1 MPARESR
8 RTVMTEGLSVRAAC
22 EAGVAA
28 RPRGEGRKGSSAN
41 QEPGPLTAR
50 QMEEVQRYLAT
61 GEHDYLHPGWSGD
74 LLTASRMAEEA
85 LHGALLAEVEHR
97 SRGRRS
103 LRQPRSLDLPRF
115 TRAKVEP
122 MVRGLFP
129 AAEQD
134 AVLAVLERS
143 VIIVTRT
150 NFARLLRGCSYLS
163 SAWRLANL
171 YLASVGAELLSE
183 EEQVIVGF
191 NEETRCFVSTEYFR
205 EGGDRFADF
214 LLHETAHVFHNC
226 KRRTVGLPE
235 TRRREWLLDIDFRK
249 RETFA
254 YACEAYGRILELGRR
269 PADRRVL
276 LAELLEGSP
285 PPDDR
290 VDEDDFCAALTEAV
304 EARNGWKRILNRC
317 RPRH

>member
-1 MPARESR
+1 M
-8 RTVMTEGLSVRAAC
+8 
-22 EAGVAA
+22 
-28 RPRGEGRKGSSAN
+28 
-41 QEPGPLTAR
+41 PLTTEDSREQPPLNAR

-74 LLTASRMAEEA
+74 LLTASRMAKEA
-85 LHGALLAEVEHR
+85 LQGALLAEVERR

-103 LRQPRSLDLPRF
+103 RGLPRSLDLLSF
-115 TRAKVEP
+115 TRTKVEP

-129 AAEQD
+129 AAERD
-134 AVLAVLERS
+134 VVLAILERS
-143 VIIVTRT
+143 VVFVTPDT
-150 NFARLLRGCSYLS
+150 FEPVLRGCSFLS
-163 SAWRLANL
+163 TAWKLANL

-183 EEQVIVGF
+183 EAPEIVGLS
-191 NEETRCFVSTEYFR
+191 EEARCFVSTEYFR
-205 EGGDRFADF
+205 ETGDRFADF

-269 PADRRVL
+269 PADRRAL
-276 LAELLEGSP
+276 LSECLDAPP

-290 VDEDDFCAALTEAV
+290 VDEADYRAAVSEAV
-304 EARNGWKRILNRC
+304 EARNGWKRILRQC
-317 RPRH
+317 QPRR

>member
-1 MPARESR
+1 
-8 RTVMTEGLSVRAAC
+8 MTAAALG
-22 EAGVAA
+22 AGAH
-28 RPRGEGRKGSSAN
+28 
-41 QEPGPLTAR
+41 EPGPLTAR

-61 GEHDYLHPGWSGD
+61 GEHFLHPGWSGD
-74 LLTASRMAEEA
+74 LVTAGRIAKEA
-85 LHGALLAEVEHR
+85 LQGALLAEVERR
-97 SRGRRS
+97 SCGRRS
-103 LRQPRSLDLPRF
+103 ISLPRSLDLPRF

-129 AAEQD
+129 TVEQD

-143 VIIVTRT
+143 VLFVTRK
-150 NFARLLRGCSYLS
+150 NFASLLRGCSYLS

-171 YLASVGAELLSE
+171 YLASVGAELLNK

-269 PADRRVL
+269 PADRRAL
-276 LAELLEGSP
+276 LSECLDAPP

-290 VDEDDFCAALTEAV
+290 VDEADYRAAVSEAV
-304 EARNGWKRILNRC
+304 EARNGWKRILRQC
-317 RPRH
+317 QPRR